1 MQLLKR
7 RWLFLLTNL
16 AIIILINIILVI
28 LERYF
33 GISIMSGGYTGLLVM
48 AFAFGFVGA
57 IVNLQIS
64 RWMAKRAY
72 KIQLVDEQTSVQ
84 HPHLSTV
91 YRTVQKIA
99 TEHDITMP
107 EVGFYQDSSPNAFA
121 TWPSKNRSLVAVSS
135 GLLDRMSPEEIEWV
149 IGHEMAHVLNGDM
162 VTMTLLQG
170 ILNTFTIFFARVIAT
185 AISAGSR
192 DENNQ
197 IGGFAYF
204 AIVMVLD
211 IILGMIASLI
221 LMWYSR
227 QREFAADAG
236 SADSVGTQKMI
247 AALRKLQSFSAKPV
261 EQDQYAIM
269 KINGGKVWLR
279 LFSSHPSLESRIEA
293 LVNR

>member
-1 MQLLKR
+1 MQVFKR

-16 AIIILINIILVI
+16 AIIVLINIILFI

-33 GISIMSGGYTGLLVM
+33 GFRIMSGGYTGLLVI
-48 AFAFGFVGA
+48 AFVFGFVGA
-57 IVNLQIS
+57 IINLQIS

-72 KIQLVDEQTSVQ
+72 NIQLIDEQSSAQ
-84 HPHLSTV
+84 HPHLAVV
-91 YRTVQKIA
+91 YRTVQKISQQYN
-99 TEHDITMP
+99 ITFP
-107 EVGFYQDSSPNAFA
+107 EVGFYKSATPNAFA
-121 TWPSKNRSLVAVSS
+121 TGPSKNRSLVAVST
-135 GLLDRMSPEEIEWV
+135 GLLERMSADEIEGVVW
-149 IGHEMAHVLNGDM
+149 HEMAHILNGDM

-185 AISAGSR
+185 AISAGSK
-192 DENNQ
+192 DDNNQ

-211 IILGMIASLI
+211 ILLWMIASVI
-221 LMWYSR
+221 LMRYSR

-236 SADSVGTQKMI
+236 SAEHVGTAKMI
-247 AALRKLQSFSAKPV
+247 AALRKLQEFSNKPV

-269 KINGGKVWLR
+269 KISGGKVWLR

-293 LVNR
+293 LQNM